1 MSHENALHSECPNHL
16 PLKILWGC
24 EHILLKALSSSPWK
38 YFSLPIFLTSGNSTA
53 MHSVLILDIWEGFI
67 DTSFLPSRTTSQ
79 WATQFFF
86 FFFFV
91 SRIYFYSLSSHYH
104 LSSVL
109 QQKLLNC
116 LFHLAF
122 INPLLSE
129 LVSFTFHIVWCY
141 HIAFLRKK
149 NLYIVYR
156 VFHDLPS
163 STASTFTG
171 ISLNFLEFIRSLP
184 TRGNGLK
191 YAVSLAWNQAILLR
205 LAEDYSWFKYYLN
218 MTA

>member
-1 MSHENALHSECPNHL
+1 MLYTQNVL
-16 PLKILWGC
+16 I
-24 EHILLKALSSSPWK
+24 IFPWK
-38 YFSLPIFLTSGNSTA
+38 YCEAVSIFSWKLCHLHPENIFLFQYFSLLEIAQPCTQFSFLTSGKALLTP
-53 MHSVLILDIWEGFI
+53 
-67 DTSFLPSRTTSQ
+67 PSYLHEPRVSEPRS
-79 WATQFFF
+79 FFF

>member
-86 FFFFV
+86 FFV

-122 INPLLSE
+122 INPL
-129 LVSFTFHIVWCY
+129 VWTCFFHISHRLMLSHCLFKKKKSLYSLQSVSWS
-141 HIAFLRKK
+141 AFFYSV
-149 NLYIVYR
+149 NL
-156 VFHDLPS
+156 H
-163 STASTFTG
+163 
-171 ISLNFLEFIRSLP
+171 
-184 TRGNGLK
+184 
-191 YAVSLAWNQAILLR
+191 W
-205 LAEDYSWFKYYLN
+205 YLS
-218 MTA
+218 